1 MGNVFSQMKDLY
13 KMQREAKDMQKKL
26 RVEKIAGESDDKKVK
41 LFMNGAQELED
52 IFIDDSLRNVLQCN
66 KANLPTL
73 LYHTPSTEDF
83 PMFKIYSLDKDEILD
98 TYSFMI
104 NNVY

>member
-52 IFIDDSLRNVLQCN
+52 IFIDDSLLQEGMLEVI
-66 KANLPTL
+66 KKG
-73 LYHTPSTEDF
+73 
-83 PMFKIYSLDKDEILD
+83 FKEAFKDYQKKLAKQLAG
-98 TYSFMI
+98 SFDVDELKRMMGS
-104 NNVY
+104 N

>member
-26 RVEKIAGESDDKKVK
+26 RVEKIVGESDDSKVK

-52 IFIDDSLRNVLQCN
+52 IFIDDSLLHEGMLEVI
-66 KANLPTL
+66 KKG
-73 LYHTPSTEDF
+73 
-83 PMFKIYSLDKDEILD
+83 FKEAFKDYQKKLAKQLAG
-98 TYSFMI
+98 SFDVDELKRMMGS
-104 NNVY
+104 N